1 MLAVRF
7 APTFLKDSSG
17 HRTHAILTY
26 EEWELLTARPI
37 EPDDMD
43 LRTIARLE
51 RDMSEHPED
60 FEETPVRNPI
70 RKARLDAK
78 IRQEDLASVLKVSQ
92 PALSKMEREGH
103 HPRPSSID
111 RALAAIKVWSPCGS
125 SVAADDA
132 R

>member
-51 RDMSEHPED
+51 RDMIEHPGD
-60 FEETPVRNPI
+60 FEETPVGNPI

-92 PALSKMEREGH
+92 PALSKMERECH
-103 HPRPSSID
+103 DPRPSSID
-111 RALAAIKVWSPCGS
+111 RALAAIKVLK
-125 SVAADDA
+125 